1 MQSENELYSY
11 FAYIGPFW
19 FIGMTSGSRNRDLR
33 FHLNQGLVLF
43 ITEICAV
50 VSVFCINGILDLID
64 GAILSVIALW
74 LGRLL
79 WLGTAA
85 LFFWLSVTGMLNV
98 AREERRPL
106 PFIGG
111 IKLLDKSSKKSSS
124 SRRSASSRSA
134 SSSRK
139 TASSRGPA
147 PSRKPASSKKSGGKK

>member
-50 VSVFCINGILDLID
+50 VSVFCINRLLGLVD
-64 GAILSVIALW
+64 GAVLSFITLW

-79 WLGTAA
+79 WLATAA
-85 LFFWLSVTGMLNV
+85 FFFWLSVTGMLNV
-98 AREERRPL
+98 AREEKRPL

-111 IKLLDKSSKKSSS
+111 IKLLDKTSKKNSS
-124 SRRSASSRSA
+124 SRRASSPRTT

-139 TASSRGPA
+139 TAPSRGSA
-147 PSRKPASSKKSGGKK
+147 SSRKPASTKKQGGKR